1 MPGEAPKIPQPR
13 QHKAKVCIWD
23 DLTVNQ
29 MDILEKVV
37 TSEDIKSI
45 LSEIFGLQDYTENP
59 RSAILIDL
67 YFYTIQFAKDHGFT
81 KEQTASFFSIVKKTH
96 EMLVESPFGN
106 VEMCYSYFKEL
117 VLCHAVKRPPWS
129 VNLFSPDQIKL
140 ITEYVVNTYFR
151 HHKLYKY
158 VFTPLVRLDLA
169 MTYEG
174 VPDTPPPSEVAA
186 DEEMKED
193 GEAEAGAMAE
203 EGAEKNEDGEVTQ
216 PEPVK
221 EETAA
226 QKELRKLIQQQ
237 ISEEIEKLK
246 ISVEEQIKSN
256 DEALQ
261 KKLLSVDGRVG
272 SGQGKRAG
280 SRQGKKGK

>member
-13 QHKAKVCIWD
+13 NRKARVCIWD

-29 MDILEKVV
+29 MDILEKIVNN
-37 TSEDIKSI
+37 EDIKST
-45 LSEIFGLQDYTENP
+45 LTEFFGLEDYSENP
-59 RSAILIDL
+59 RSAILVDL
-67 YFYTIQFAKDHGFT
+67 YFYTIQFARGHDFT
-81 KEQTASFFSIVKKTH
+81 KEQTAAFFSIVKKTH
-96 EMLVESPFGN
+96 EMQVETPFGN
-106 VEMCYSYFKEL
+106 IDLCFSYFKEL

-129 VNLFSPDQIKL
+129 IDLFTPDQVKL

-174 VPDTPPPSEVAA
+174 VPETPPQSEAGDELKEETEEEVAA
-186 DEEMKED
+186 EGD
-193 GEAEAGAMAE
+193 ATQAE
-203 EGAEKNEDGEVTQ
+203 EVEIVE
-216 PEPVK
+216 PEPEK
-221 EETAA
+221 EETPA

-237 ISEEIEKLK
+237 LSEEVEKLK
-246 ISVEEQIKSN
+246 LSVEEQLKTNEES
-256 DEALQ
+256 LQ
-261 KKLLSVDGRVG
+261 KKLSVVDGRTG
-272 SGQGKRAG
+272 SGGGKRVS